1 MHALARAAER
11 EAEDTARRGM
21 DLCDTLGD
29 GVATLE
35 REKTPMGTKGP
46 PHGTAH
52 KLPAGTPFEIDGVPL
67 EEGGESVDGMQD
79 ASDSTGVGYR
89 LGFQYF
95 GECDACGTVPIWI
108 DGAIVTPIYCNC
120 GRLIITVRRR
130 AK

>member
-1 MHALARAAER
+1 MNSRTL
-11 EAEDTARRGM
+11 DTRSETVKENQKVVGE
-21 DLCDTLGD
+21 
-29 GVATLE
+29 VFE
-35 REKTPMGTKGP
+35 
-46 PHGTAH
+46 
-52 KLPAGTPFEIDGVPL
+52 PFEIDGVPL